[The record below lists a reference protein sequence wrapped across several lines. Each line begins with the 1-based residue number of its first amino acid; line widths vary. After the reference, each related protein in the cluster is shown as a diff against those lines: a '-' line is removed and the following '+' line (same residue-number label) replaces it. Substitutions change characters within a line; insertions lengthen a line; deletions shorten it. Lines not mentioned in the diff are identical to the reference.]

1 MSNVTVFTLP
11 FPPSVNNLFVN
22 IPGRG
27 RVKTQRYRTWRNA
40 AGWDI
45 RAAKPGKFEG
55 PVEISVV
62 YQRPDSRRRDLDNL
76 FKAIADALV
85 EFEIIEDDSKIERI
99 TLEWGESRG
108 ATVTII
114 PRDAAETAGPLLT
127 SGAA

>member
-1 MSNVTVFTLP
+1 MTNATVFTLP

-22 IPGRG
+22 LPGHG

-45 RAAKPGKFEG
+45 KAAKPEKFSG

-62 YQRPDSRRRDLDNL
+62 YQRPDNRRRDLDNL

-85 EFEIIEDDSKIERI
+85 EFEVIEDDSKIERI
-99 TLEWGESRG
+99 ALEWGESRG
-108 ATVTII
+108 ATVTIV
-114 PRDAAETAGPLLT
+114 PRDAAEKAR
-127 SGAA
+127 AA